1 MLYPIA
7 VFKSDN
13 DHTAHAIVFPDVPNG
28 ATACD
33 ELFQMHTMAHEF
45 IDLHF
50 EGLAE
55 DGEPIPLP
63 KNFNEHLANPEYNGC
78 MWAWIDVDI
87 SKYDIKSH
95 KINITLP
102 HYLITQIDEKVNAHK
117 SLYKNRSNYLAQ
129 LAMADLKS

>member
-7 VFKSDN
+7 IIKGDEN
-13 DHTAHAIVFPDVPNG
+13 IAHAILLPDVENE
-28 ATACD
+28 ATCCD
-33 ELFQMHTMAHEF
+33 ELSDMHQMAHEF

-55 DGEPIPLP
+55 DGESIPLP
-63 KNFNEHLANPEYNGC
+63 RDFNEYLANPKYQGC
-78 MWAWIDVDI
+78 IWAWIGVDL

-102 HYLITQIDEKVNAHK
+102 KLFN
-117 SLYKNRSNYLAQ
+117 
-129 LAMADLKS
+129 